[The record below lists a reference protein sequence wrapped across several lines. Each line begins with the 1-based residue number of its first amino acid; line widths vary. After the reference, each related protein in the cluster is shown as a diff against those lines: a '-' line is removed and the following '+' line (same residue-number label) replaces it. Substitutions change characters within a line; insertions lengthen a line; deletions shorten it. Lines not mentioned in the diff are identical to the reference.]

1 MQTGEWIHLGQES
14 RTLKSALRNHLASTS
29 SAANFDAAKLNL
41 SGSQLVKISLFPN
54 KKHGTINTIIN
65 N

>member
-29 SAANFDAAKLNL
+29 SANIDAAKLNL

-54 KKHGTINTIIN
+54 KKQGNTN
-65 N
+65 NN